1 MEEQF
6 QVKALPGTKADS
18 ILNDVYRHLLRG
30 NILTTLDAVFC
41 NKTVCLTKYVSVLK
55 NKYNVPICDKWI
67 TLSSKKH
74 IKQYWIEGE
83 QSTTSAK

>member
-1 MEEQF
+1 MEQQL

-30 NILTTLDAVFC
+30 NILTTLDAVFS
-41 NKTVCLTKYVSVLK
+41 NRTVCLAKYISVLRS
-55 NKYNVPICDKWI
+55 KYNVQIADRWI

-74 IKQYWIEGE
+74 IKEYWIEGE

>member
-30 NILTTLDAVFC
+30 NIVTALSAVFS
-41 NKTVCLTKYVSVLK
+41 NRTVCLAKYISVLR
-55 NKYNVPICDKWI
+55 NKYNVPICDKWV
-67 TLSSKKH
+67 TLSNKKH
-74 IKQYWIEGE
+74 IKEYWIEE

>member
-41 NKTVCLTKYVSVLK
+41 NRTVCLAKYISVLR

-74 IKQYWIEGE
+74 IKQYWIEE
-83 QSTTSAK
+83 QSTHQ

>member
-30 NILTTLDAVFC
+30 NILTTLDAVFS
-41 NKTVCLTKYVSVLK
+41 NRTVCLAKYISILRS
-55 NKYNVPICDKWI
+55 KYNVQIADRWI

-74 IKQYWIEGE
+74 IKEYWIEE